1 LQSSQHHTTTYIS
14 GIIVI
19 KGQNL
24 TRSEQVEFTSKLGS
38 VIVLP
43 PSFEGKDPEPH
54 HPAIQRVTNFWAS
67 GKWKGATAKFGAYWH
82 QDGQFWVAPKHNI
95 LSILHAQA
103 TPPTGGEVRDI
114 SCVSEYHCEE
124 FLSLCANII
133 SLFHTYITDRFCRS
147 KRLVLTYLVHISCA
161 HK

>member
-1 LQSSQHHTTTYIS
+1 MQFVLSKFCRYDEFCNHICLLYITSYHLQSSIQIILQLYIS

-43 PSFEGKDPEPH
+43 PSFEGKDLEPH
-54 HPAIQRVTNFWAS
+54 HPAIQRVTNFWAN

-114 SCVSEYHCEE
+114 SYVSEYH
-124 FLSLCANII
+124 
-133 SLFHTYITDRFCRS
+133 
-147 KRLVLTYLVHISCA
+147 
-161 HK
+161 